1 MPSLIRKV
9 FPIIAL
15 TCFAA
20 MIGTG
25 IILPLLPIYAKNMG
39 ATGIWIG
46 IIVAGY
52 SVSRAIAM
60 PFIGRFSDRLGR
72 KFFMVLGLALYT
84 LLSLAYVW
92 AQDVYQL
99 SLVRFF
105 HGIAAG
111 MIMPVARAY
120 IGDLSPKGEEATWMG
135 YFNTAFLAGLG
146 LGPIIGGLLYDKFS
160 QNPPIYGVDTGML
173 AVFGCMGAISLLS
186 MFLAMNFLPSLSQE
200 RAQARKRPK
209 PDLPKML
216 RSVSFQ
222 GIFWYR
228 VLEAMGRRAWFTML
242 PVLAGIHMGLDGT
255 QIGLL
260 VATNAIVSS
269 VLQSFTGRAMDR
281 VKINRR
287 LVIVSSCLFQ
297 AAYLVATPFAQEW
310 WQLMTIAAIAGVRV
324 AISTPATSAMIILE
338 GRQYGMGQV
347 VSMMATAMSIGMAI
361 GPLMAGAMYDW
372 LGIESVFYSAAG
384 IVLLAAVWFTFST
397 RRAER
402 ETALSASAEVTPS
415 EEV

>member
-1 MPSLIRKV
+1 MPPLIRRV
-9 FPIIAL
+9 FPIVAL

-25 IILPLLPIYAKNMG
+25 IILPLLPVYATNMG

-60 PFIGRFSDRLGR
+60 PFIGRLSDRMGR

-84 LLSLAYVW
+84 LLSMAYVW

-135 YFNTAFLAGLG
+135 YFNTAFLGGLG
-146 LGPIIGGLLYDKFS
+146 LGPVIGGLLYDKFS
-160 QNPPIYGVDTGML
+160 LLPPVVGVDTGMV

-186 MFLAMNFLPSLSQE
+186 MFLALAFLPSLSQE

-209 PDLPKML
+209 PDIPKML
-216 RSVSFQ
+216 RSLSFQ
-222 GIFWYR
+222 GIFGYR
-228 VLEAMGRRAWFTML
+228 ILEALGRRAWFTML
-242 PVLAGIHMGLDGT
+242 PVLAGIHLGLDGT

-260 VATNAIVSS
+260 VATNALTSS
-269 VLQSFTGRAMDR
+269 VLQAFTGRAMDR
-281 VKINRR
+281 IKINRR
-287 LVIVSSCLFQ
+287 MVIVFGCLFQ

-310 WQLMTIAAIAGVRV
+310 WQLMVISAVAGIRV
-324 AISTPATSAMIILE
+324 AVSTPATSAMIVVE
-338 GRQYGMGQV
+338 GRQHGMGQV
-347 VSMMATAMSIGMAI
+347 ISMMATAMSIGMAI
-361 GPLMAGAMYDW
+361 GPLLAGAIYDW
-372 LGIESVFYSAAG
+372 KGIGSVFYAAAA
-384 IVLLAAVWFTFST
+384 IVLIAAVWFSVTT
-397 RRAER
+397 RRADR
-402 ETALSASAEVTPS
+402 EADPPPDAVLTAS

>member
-1 MPSLIRKV
+1 
-9 FPIIAL
+9 
-15 TCFAA
+15 

-25 IILPLLPIYAKNMG
+25 IIIPLLPVYATELG

-60 PFIGRFSDRLGR
+60 PFIGRFSDRIGR
-72 KFFMVLGLALYT
+72 KFFMVLGLALCA
-84 LLSLAYVW
+84 LLSMAYVW
-92 AQDVYQL
+92 AQDVLQL
-99 SLVRFF
+99 SLVRFL

-135 YFNTAFLAGLG
+135 YFNTAFLGGLG
-146 LGPIIGGLLYDKFS
+146 LGPVIGGLLYDKFS
-160 QNPPIYGVDTGML
+160 LLPPVVGVDTGMV
-173 AVFGCMGAISLLS
+173 AVFGCMGAISLVS
-186 MFLAMNFLPSLSQE
+186 MFLAMAFLPSLSQE

-209 PDLPKML
+209 PDIPKML
-216 RSVSFQ
+216 RSLSFQ
-222 GIFWYR
+222 GIFGYR
-228 VLEAMGRRAWFTML
+228 ILEALGRRAWFTML

-260 VATNAIVSS
+260 VTTNALVSS
-269 VLQSFTGRAMDR
+269 VLQAFSGRAMDR
-281 VKINRR
+281 LKINRR
-287 LVIVSSCLFQ
+287 MVIVFSCLFQ

-310 WQLMTIAAIAGVRV
+310 WQLMVISALAGIRV
-324 AISTPATSAMIILE
+324 AVSTPATSAMIILE
-338 GRQYGMGQV
+338 GRKHGMGQV

-361 GPLMAGAMYDW
+361 GPLMAGAIYDW
-372 LGIESVFYSAAG
+372 MGIASVFYAAAV
-384 IVLLAAVWFTFST
+384 IVLAAAVWFTYST
-397 RRAER
+397 RRADR
-402 ETALSASAEVTPS
+402 EAGPSADIVSIPA

>member
-1 MPSLIRKV
+1 MPPLIRKV
-9 FPIIAL
+9 FPIVAL

-25 IILPLLPIYAKNMG
+25 IILPLLPIYAKNLG

-52 SVSRAIAM
+52 SVSRAVAM

-84 LLSLAYVW
+84 LLSMAYVW
-92 AQDVYQL
+92 AQDIYQL
-99 SLVRFF
+99 SLVRFL

-146 LGPIIGGLLYDKFS
+146 LGPVIGGLLYDKFS
-160 QNPPIYGVDTGML
+160 PLPPVVGVDTGMV

-186 MFLAMNFLPSLSQE
+186 MFLALKFLPSLSHE

-222 GIFWYR
+222 GIFGYR
-228 VLEAMGRRAWFTML
+228 ILEALGRRAWFTML
-242 PVLAGIHMGLDGT
+242 PVLAGIHLGLGGT

-281 VKINRR
+281 MQLNRR
-287 LVIVSSCLFQ
+287 MVIVFGCLFQ
-297 AAYLVATPFAQEW
+297 AAYLVATPFATEW
-310 WQLMTIAAIAGVRV
+310 WQLMTISALAGVRV
-324 AISTPATSAMIILE
+324 ALSTPATSAMIIVE
-338 GRQYGMGQV
+338 GRQHGMGQA
-347 VSMMATAMSIGMAI
+347 VSMMATAMSIGMAV
-361 GPLMAGAMYDW
+361 GPLMAGAIYDW
-372 LGIESVFYSAAG
+372 KGIETVFYAAAVV
-384 IVLLAAVWFTFST
+384 VLVAAVWFTVTT
-397 RRAER
+397 RRADR
-402 ETALSASAEVTPS
+402 ENGLPAAAGVPPA